1 MSKTVV
7 IQAKQAEFNEKDV
20 MIQTEKLHVYVP
32 KTKFKGGSIKFF
44 DDSQLLKCDANKAIS
59 DEIYS

>member
-1 MSKTVV
+1 MNKTVV
-7 IQAKQAEFNEKDV
+7 IQSKQAEFNEKDV

-44 DDSQLLKCDANKAIS
+44 DDSQLLKGDANKAVS
-59 DEIYS
+59 DKVHS